1 MPQPWLWKWEAE
13 AESDVEGPPLAT
25 PTGALSRHGM
35 PPGANLVLTFLFG
48 RMRSR
53 PRHVTL
59 HYSPKRSYE
68 SYAGSVGGREHGK
81 ARRVF
86 VDHEFPCSISGGGS
100 VPLAAYSNV
109 QPAQESIATERH
121 GSPFPVDMTIVNR
134 ALLLKNHR
142 DRPKNQPI
150 KKSQCRIG

>member
-1 MPQPWLWKWEAE
+1 MWSKHE
-13 AESDVEGPPLAT
+13 T
-25 PTGALSRHGM
+25 C
-35 PPGANLVLTFLFG
+35 
-48 RMRSR
+48 
-53 PRHVTL
+53 
-59 HYSPKRSYE
+59 
-68 SYAGSVGGREHGK
+68 
-81 ARRVF
+81 F

-150 KKSQCRIG
+150 KKSQCKSRLDNLVALATETAGELDVLL